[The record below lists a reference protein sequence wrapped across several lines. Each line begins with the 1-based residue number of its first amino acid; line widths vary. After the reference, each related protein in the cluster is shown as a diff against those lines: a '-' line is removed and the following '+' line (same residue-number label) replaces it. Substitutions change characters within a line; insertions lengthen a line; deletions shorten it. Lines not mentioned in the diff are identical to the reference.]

1 MLHPVYSLSYDIIYE
16 FPEIRY
22 DTINYVRLIADIVNL
37 IYHTEPKTKKVEN
50 KKNKMK
56 IDIPRNRL
64 YVNSPGSFVESEEEE
79 QEEEQE
85 EGYGWIDLWKR

>member
-1 MLHPVYSLSYDIIYE
+1 
-16 FPEIRY
+16 
-22 DTINYVRLIADIVNL
+22 
-37 IYHTEPKTKKVEN
+37 
-50 KKNKMK
+50 MK

-64 YVNSPGSFVESEEEE
+64 YVNTPGSFVESEEEE